1 MKKDFTH
8 YIRLTTSQKEVSVP
22 IFTGNDILRD
32 ISSVFNL
39 GSFSGIAILTDK
51 NVNYYWGKHLQK
63 IFGKDDVLITIPAG
77 EEQKNMATV
86 QNIWATLLQHKFDR
100 KSLLICIGG
109 GVICDMGAFAAST
122 YMRGISFIQ
131 VPTTLLAQTD
141 AAIGGK
147 TGVNFGEL
155 KNMIGTFA
163 QPLGVICDTEFLTTL
178 PKREYVSGFAEV
190 IKHALIADAKFF
202 RYLSGKELTA
212 LNDNELQEVLHKS
225 CDIKCRVVSED
236 VNEKNKR
243 KMLNFGHTIGHA
255 IEMASYETGKPLLH
269 GEAVAVGMIA
279 EAKLSQ
285 LAGFISAKDLS
296 AIEEIIIQAKLPTKV
311 SRKLEKKISEK
322 IVLDKK
328 NEKQK
333 IKWVLLKGIGKA
345 VIDVEQPARLIK
357 QAITYVLA

>member
-8 YIRLTTSQKEVSVP
+8 YIRLTTSAKQVSVP
-22 IFTGNDILRD
+22 IFIGNDIVRN
-32 ISSVFNL
+32 IASMFKL
-39 GSFSGIAILTDK
+39 GSFSRIAILTDA
-51 NVNYYWGKHLQK
+51 NVAYYWSKRLQK
-63 IFGKDDVLITIPAG
+63 IFGKDDVMITIPAG
-77 EEQKNMATV
+77 EEQKNLATV

-100 KSLLICIGG
+100 KSVLICIGG
-109 GVICDMGAFAAST
+109 GVICDIGAFAAST

-163 QPLGVICDTEFLTTL
+163 QPMGVVCDTEFLSTL
-178 PKREYVSGFAEV
+178 PHREYISGFAEI
-190 IKHALIADAKFF
+190 IKHALIADAKLF
-202 RYLSGKELTA
+202 RYLSGKELA
-212 LNDNELQEVLHKS
+212 SLSDSELEDVLQKS
-225 CDIKCRVVSED
+225 CGIKCSIVSED
-236 VNEKNKR
+236 ETEKGKR

-285 LAGFISAKDLS
+285 LAGFITAKDLA
-296 AIEEIIIQAKLPTKV
+296 AIEEIIIQAKLPTRV
-311 SRKLEKKISEK
+311 SKKLENKISEK
-322 IVLDKK
+322 IVSDKK

-357 QAITYVLA
+357 QAINYVLA